1 MAYQLNYPTCS
12 GWVQSAMQNLA
23 ILLNEHALLEKKAA
37 AVAIDMMKYFSDSPK
52 VLCQLSKLAREE
64 LRHYELVT
72 SYIVSNQYE
81 CLRIKPMGYM
91 RSLFSLVEKN
101 TRYTLR
107 DRLLV
112 ASIIEARAHERFNCL
127 IPELNGSL
135 QQFYTKLAESEK
147 RHRDLY
153 YSLCVNLYGKA
164 IIAKRLN
171 ELLIQEAK
179 LLNEERE
186 RFGFFSYT

>member
-1 MAYQLNYPTCS
+1 MAYQLNHPTCA
-12 GWVQSAMQNLA
+12 GWAQSALQNLT

-37 AVAIDMMKYFSDSPK
+37 AVAIDMMKYFPDSPK

-72 SYIVSNQYE
+72 GYMVSNQYE
-81 CLRIKPMGYM
+81 CLRIKPMSYM
-91 RSLFSLVEKN
+91 RSLFALVEIN

-112 ASIIEARAHERFNCL
+112 ASIIEARAHERFDCL
-127 IPELNGSL
+127 IPKLNGSL

-147 RHRDLY
+147 RHKDLY
-153 YSLCVNLYGKA
+153 YSLCVNLYSKT
-164 IIAKRLN
+164 ITNKRLD

-179 LLNEERE
+179 LLNDERE

>member
-1 MAYQLNYPTCS
+1 MTYELDHPTCS
-12 GWVQSAMQNLA
+12 GWVHSALRNLT

-37 AVAIDMMKYFSDSPK
+37 VVAIDMMKYFPDNPK

-72 SYIVSNQYE
+72 RYMVSNQHE
-81 CLRIKPMGYM
+81 RMRIKPTAYM
-91 RSLFSLVEKN
+91 SSLFALVVVS

-112 ASIIEARAHERFNCL
+112 ASIIEARAHERFDCL
-127 IPELNGSL
+127 IPKLSGSL

-147 RHRDLY
+147 RHKDLY
-153 YSLCVNLYGKA
+153 YSLCISLYGESA
-164 IIAKRLN
+164 TTKRLD
-171 ELLIQEAK
+171 ELLIHEAE
-179 LLNEERE
+179 LLNGQRE